1 MKRLASLIAFLALP
15 VMALLPTTSAFA
27 DSPGQ
32 LSNAATNYEV
42 KNVTTNGSYSQT
54 ASAACNE
61 TVKYSVLLANSDYGL
76 LKNLTVKAD
85 LASGNISASATNAA
99 NATTSVSGKVT
110 VSLPGGG
117 TLTYIAGSTVRITS
131 DGKTTTNLPDG
142 IVSGG
147 VNAGELNGSTQTFVQ
162 FQAKVNCVVP
172 PKDITVC
179 RLSDKTIVTIK
190 ENEFDST
197 KYSKNLDDCKTEE
210 KKITVC
216 RLSDKQIVTIE
227 ETEFD
232 STKYSKDLNDCKST
246 PEEGSLQV
254 CRLSD
259 KTIVT
264 IKESEFDS
272 SKYSKDLND
281 CAEEETPTE
290 IPSTGPAE
298 IIGSLMGTSGLGYG
312 AYTYAAS
319 KKAVRN
325 ARK

>member
-1 MKRLASLIAFLALP
+1 MKRFASLLALLALP
-15 VMALLPTTSAFA
+15 IIALVPSAQVFA

-32 LSNAATNYEV
+32 LSNGATNYEV
-42 KNVTTNGSYSQT
+42 KNVTKNGSYSQST
-54 ASAACNE
+54 SAACGE

-85 LASGNISASATNAA
+85 LGSGTISASATNAA
-99 NATTSVSGKVT
+99 GATTSVSGKVT
-110 VSLPGGG
+110 VSLPAGG
-117 TLTYIAGSTVRITS
+117 TLAYVNGSTVRITS

-190 ENEFDST
+190 ENEFDS
-197 KYSKNLDDCKTEE
+197 S
-210 KKITVC
+210 
-216 RLSDKQIVTIE
+216 
-227 ETEFD
+227 
-232 STKYSKDLNDCKST
+232 KYSKDLNDCKAV
-246 PEEGSLQV
+246 EEGKIKV
-254 CRLSD
+254 CRLND

-272 SKYSKDLND
+272 KKYSKDLND
-281 CAEEETPTE
+281 CKEAETPPV

-298 IIGSLMGTSGLGYG
+298 IIGSLAGTSALGYG

-319 KKAVRN
+319 KRALRN
-325 ARK
+325 SRK

>member
-1 MKRLASLIAFLALP
+1 MKRFASLLALLALP
-15 VMALLPTTSAFA
+15 IIALVPSAQVFA

-42 KNVTTNGSYSQT
+42 KNVTKNGSYSQS
-54 ASAACNE
+54 ASAACGE

-85 LASGNISASATNAA
+85 IASGNISASATNAA
-99 NATTSVSGKVT
+99 SATTSVSGKVT
-110 VSLPGGG
+110 VTVTGGG
-117 TLTYIAGSTVRITS
+117 TLSYIPGSTVRITS

-172 PKDITVC
+172 PKDISVC

-190 ENEFDST
+190 ENEFDS
-197 KYSKNLDDCKTEE
+197 S
-210 KKITVC
+210 
-216 RLSDKQIVTIE
+216 
-227 ETEFD
+227 
-232 STKYSKDLNDCKST
+232 KYSKDLNDCKT
-246 PEEGSLQV
+246 VEENKLKV

-264 IKESEFDS
+264 IKESEFDNK
-272 SKYSKDLND
+272 KYSKDLND
-281 CAEEETPTE
+281 CKEAETPPE
-290 IPSTGPAE
+290 LPSTGPAE
-298 IIGSLMGTSGLGYG
+298 IIGSLAGTSALGYG
-312 AYTYAAS
+312 AYAYAAS
-319 KKAVRN
+319 RRALRDS
-325 ARK
+325 RK

>member
-1 MKRLASLIAFLALP
+1 MKRFASLLALLALP
-15 VMALLPTTSAFA
+15 IIALAPSAQVFA

-32 LSNAATNYEV
+32 LSNGATNYEV
-42 KNVTTNGSYSQT
+42 KNVTKNGSYSQST
-54 ASAACNE
+54 SAACGE

-85 LASGNISASATNAA
+85 IASGNISASATNAA
-99 NATTSVSGKVT
+99 GATTSVAGKVT
-110 VSLPGGG
+110 VTLSNGG
-117 TLTYIAGSTVRITS
+117 TLSYISGSTVRITS

-162 FQAKVNCVVP
+162 FQAKVSCVVP

-190 ENEFDST
+190 ENEFDS
-197 KYSKNLDDCKTEE
+197 S
-210 KKITVC
+210 
-216 RLSDKQIVTIE
+216 
-227 ETEFD
+227 
-232 STKYSKDLNDCKST
+232 KYSKDLNDCKT
-246 PEEGSLQV
+246 VEEGKIKV

-259 KTIVT
+259 KTVVT

-272 SKYSKDLND
+272 KKYSKDLND
-281 CAEEETPTE
+281 CKEAETPPE
-290 IPSTGPAE
+290 LPSTGPAE
-298 IIGSLMGTSGLGYG
+298 IIGSLAGTSALGYG

-319 KKAVRN
+319 RRALRN
-325 ARK
+325 SRK